1 MEGGFTVVRK
11 FLGSVMPMISTL
23 LYKYIYIYI
32 KIAVLTV
39 SREIAE
45 KTVFKGKIVIT
56 KGLNK
61 CSRLKSVEAY
71 DYYDIKWTNLLELIK
86 GRWNHAAVSMV
97 NKMFVI
103 GGVKVRSKIKNKTV
117 LFW

>member
-45 KTVFKGKIVIT
+45 
-56 KGLNK
+56 
-61 CSRLKSVEAY
+61 
-71 DYYDIKWTNLLELIK
+71 
-86 GRWNHAAVSMV
+86 
-97 NKMFVI
+97 
-103 GGVKVRSKIKNKTV
+103 
-117 LFW
+117 